1 MKKILLTMW
10 LGLVASLVF
19 AQQGGFTDPTVSDSN
34 QTVAVTDANEILTS
48 VGMVEDLDNDSKVI
62 IRGYILQ
69 YLGKDKYLFREPAG
83 IRTVIIKIADNNWHG
98 IIGVN
103 DLVDI
108 KGKINKN
115 ENSFKIDVYSVQKVT
130 IE

>member
-48 VGMVEDLDNDSKVI
+48 VSMVEDLDNDSNVR

-83 IRTVIIKIADNNWHG
+83 IRTVIIKIDDNNWHG

-103 DLVDI
+103 DLVGI
-108 KGKINKN
+108 KGKINKDG
-115 ENSFKIDVYSVQKVT
+115 NSFKIEVYSVQKVT

>member
-19 AQQGGFTDPTVSDSN
+19 AQQGGFIDPTVSDSN
-34 QTVAVTDANEILTS
+34 QTVAVTDVNKILTS
-48 VGMVEDLDNDSKVI
+48 VGMVEDLDNDSNVR

-69 YLGKDKYLFREPAG
+69 YLGKDKYLFREPTG

-130 IE
+130 IQ

>member
-10 LGLVASLVF
+10 LGLAASLVF
-19 AQQGGFTDPTVSDSN
+19 AQQGGFTDPSVSDSN

-48 VGMVEDLDNDSKVI
+48 VSMVEDLDNDSNVR

-83 IRTVIIKIADNNWHG
+83 IRTVIIKIDNNNWHG

-108 KGKINKN
+108 KGKINKD

>member
-1 MKKILLTMW
+1 
-10 LGLVASLVF
+10 
-19 AQQGGFTDPTVSDSN
+19 
-34 QTVAVTDANEILTS
+34 
-48 VGMVEDLDNDSKVI
+48 MVEDLDNDSNVR

-83 IRTVIIKIADNNWHG
+83 IRTVIIKIDNNNWHG

-108 KGKINKN
+108 KGKINKD

>member
-115 ENSFKIDVYSVQKVT
+115 KNSFKIDVYSVQKVT

>member
-48 VGMVEDLDNDSKVI
+48 VSMVEDLDNDSNVR
-62 IRGYILQ
+62 IRGYIL
-69 YLGKDKYLFREPAG
+69 
-83 IRTVIIKIADNNWHG
+83 
-98 IIGVN
+98 
-103 DLVDI
+103 
-108 KGKINKN
+108 
-115 ENSFKIDVYSVQKVT
+115 
-130 IE
+130 

>member
-1 MKKILLTMW
+1 MKKILSTMW
-10 LGLVASLVF
+10 LGLTASLVF
-19 AQQGGFTDPTVSDSN
+19 AQQGGFTDPSVSDSN

-48 VGMVEDLDNDSKVI
+48 VGMVKDLDNDSKVR

-83 IRTVIIKIADNNWHG
+83 IRTVIKKIDDNNWHG

-115 ENSFKIDVYSVQKVT
+115 ENSFEIDVHTV
-130 IE
+130 

>member
-48 VGMVEDLDNDSKVI
+48 VSMVEDLDNDSKVI

-108 KGKINKN
+108 KGKINKD

>member
-19 AQQGGFTDPTVSDSN
+19 AQQGGFTDPTFSDSN

-48 VGMVEDLDNDSKVI
+48 VSMVEDLDNDSKVI

-83 IRTVIIKIADNNWHG
+83 IRTVIIKIDDNNWHG

-108 KGKINKN
+108 KGK
-115 ENSFKIDVYSVQKVT
+115 
-130 IE
+130 

>member
-48 VGMVEDLDNDSKVI
+48 VGMVEDLDNDSNVR

-83 IRTVIIKIADNNWHG
+83 IRTVIIKIDDNNWHG